1 MARKLCILV
10 AVLVPALPA
19 GVAHAATFP
28 VNSTADEVD
37 LTPGDNLCLT
47 QTGTCTLRAATQQA
61 NASAGDD
68 VINLPAGDYGLTI
81 GGADEDASATG
92 DLDLNPSGATPERV
106 TITGAGAR
114 TTRIIGVAGD
124 RVLNW
129 TDDNIIV
136 DISGVT
142 ITGGS
147 GASFGAGIDGGGTFT
162 LTNVAV
168 TGNHADNPATLHNQ
182 GGGIFNQG
190 GMTLVNVTLSGNS
203 ASGPGNPQ
211 GGGLFD
217 LGTSTRALR
226 TSRCRGTAW
235 PRRAV
240 EPAGRRVLLPREH
253 GNHRHAP
260 QRHDRRQ
267 HDRRDP
273 GRRPLHARPDQPRQH
288 DHRVNRTAGASPAVS
303 NCAGG
308 GGDSVISLGHN
319 LDEGSDCN
327 FTAATD
333 LRDTDPLL
341 GPLQDNGGQ
350 LDTRALLL
358 GSPAIDT
365 GDAAAC
371 PATDARGI
379 ARPSGAGFDIGA
391 FEFFV
396 PPPPP
401 PDTPTAVLGRLFVA
415 QVVSG
420 TVTIATRVGGP
431 FTPLGEA
438 TEIPAG
444 SFLNTRRGTVRLT
457 AATNTA
463 GKTQSGNFSRGLFQ
477 AVQSRRRSAKG
488 LTELRLKGG
497 SFGVAGRA
505 GGRER
510 PGPGRTLPARDPPPA
525 VVGAGSLP
533 HQRPQQLGDRPR
545 HDLGDDRPLRRHAHQ
560 GEPRPGRGA
569 RLPPQEDRARPRR
582 EELSGEV
589 APLGGLWLKP
599 AAGHRRSGVRVV
611 PRRAGQQANLAREVV
626 RGGQVDGLP
635 RARRA
640 GWRARAVAPSAG
652 SALASACLHAAA
664 APRRPAPWWCG
675 RRRLRSRSN
684 EHVHP
689 GARLGPATAAPPATS
704 TVTAR
709 SPRRATPPA
718 APASPCKDG
727 GGEVPAARYR
737 RRRARAR
744 CTASADG
751 SASGGRSGRN
761 APPPT
766 ASRLDPRA
774 RSADRGWRRAPAPSD
789 RPLRRPLLALV
800 HLGRREAT
808 ARQRDADQQQ
818 AAPRARGLTP
828 AGRSSVATAVSST
841 ISKLSEPP
849 SSSAASEAI
858 VRPRPRFLT

>member
-1 MARKLCILV
+1 MHPRRC
-10 AVLVPALPA
+10 PRPGPA
-19 GVAHAATFP
+19 GWGGPRRTFP

-47 QTGTCTLRAATQQA
+47 QTGTCTLRAATEQA

-203 ASGPGNPQ
+203 ASGSGNPQ

-217 LGTSTRALR
+217 LGNVNSSLENVTMSGNSVATTSGGNPQGGGFFYLASTGITATLRNVTIAGNTTGGTQGGGLYTLDPISLGNTIIAL
-226 TSRCRGTAW
+226 
-235 PRRAV
+235 
-240 EPAGRRVLLPREH
+240 
-253 GNHRHAP
+253 
-260 QRHDRRQ
+260 
-267 HDRRDP
+267 
-273 GRRPLHARPDQPRQH
+273 
-288 DHRVNRTAGASPAVS
+288 NRTAGASPAVS

-308 GGDSVISLGHN
+308 GGDAVISLGHN

-379 ARPSGAGFDIGA
+379 ARPSGAGCDIGA

-401 PDTPTAVLGRLFVA
+401 PDTPNPRCSVAAVRRAGGERHGHDRHPGRRSLHPPRRGDRDSGR
-415 QVVSG
+415 VVPQHQARHG
-420 TVTIATRVGGP
+420 PPDGGD
-431 FTPLGEA
+431 E
-438 TEIPAG
+438 PAG
-444 SFLNTRRGTVRLT
+444 RPSRATSRAGCSRCSSRAAQRQGADRAAPEGSSFARC
-457 AATNTA
+457 
-463 GKTQSGNFSRGLFQ
+463 GK
-477 AVQSRRRSAKG
+477 
-488 LTELRLKGG
+488 
-497 SFGVAGRA
+497 AGRA
-505 GGRER
+505 S
-510 PGPGRTLPARDPPPA
+510 
-525 VVGAGSLP
+525 GAGL
-533 HQRPQQLGDRPR
+533 RPSS
-545 HDLGDDRPLRRHAHQ
+545 
-560 GEPRPGRGA
+560 RGA
-569 RLPPQEDRARPRR
+569 R
-582 EELSGEV
+582 
-589 APLGGLWLKP
+589 
-599 AAGHRRSGVRVV
+599 
-611 PRRAGQQANLAREVV
+611 
-626 RGGQVDGLP
+626 
-635 RARRA
+635 
-640 GWRARAVAPSAG
+640 SAG
-652 SALASACLHAAA
+652 CASTARVASA
-664 APRRPAPWWCG
+664 
-675 RRRLRSRSN
+675 
-684 EHVHP
+684 
-689 GARLGPATAAPPATS
+689 
-704 TVTAR
+704 
-709 SPRRATPPA
+709 
-718 APASPCKDG
+718 
-727 GGEVPAARYR
+727 
-737 RRRARAR
+737 
-744 CTASADG
+744 
-751 SASGGRSGRN
+751 RSGRN
-761 APPPT
+761 APPPS
-766 ASRLDPRA
+766 AE
-774 RSADRGWRRAPAPSD
+774 RS
-789 RPLRRPLLALV
+789 
-800 HLGRREAT
+800 GRRSTAAT
-808 ARQRDADQQQ
+808 ARSQ
-818 AAPRARGLTP
+818 ASN
-828 AGRSSVATAVSST
+828 AGRSRCATSAARR
-841 ISKLSEPP
+841 PC
-849 SSSAASEAI
+849 SSARARAI
-858 VRPRPRFLT
+858 SAKPRR